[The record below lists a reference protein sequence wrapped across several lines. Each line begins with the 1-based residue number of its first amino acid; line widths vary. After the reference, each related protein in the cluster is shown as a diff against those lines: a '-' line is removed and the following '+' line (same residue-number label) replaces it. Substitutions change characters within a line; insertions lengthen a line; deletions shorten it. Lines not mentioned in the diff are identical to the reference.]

1 MTQQVKRPTW
11 RSLAALEAATLGAGA
26 LVGYLTRD
34 GMPFFESLQ
43 KPAFAPSGWVF
54 PVAWS
59 ILYALMAYCMWLVLR
74 AQGRDRLLLLG
85 LYIAQ
90 LAVNLVW
97 PVLFFICKALG
108 LSFFWLILLLCL
120 VLIMAV
126 RFGRESRLAGWLLV
140 PYLLWVTFAGVL
152 NFCIARLNP

>member
-1 MTQQVKRPTW
+1 MTQQVKQPTW

-34 GMPFFESLQ
+34 GMTFFQSLE
-43 KPAFAPSGWVF
+43 KPAFAPPGWLF
-54 PVAWS
+54 PVVWS

-74 AQGRDRLLLLG
+74 AQGRDRFLLLG

-90 LAVNLVW
+90 LAVNLTW
-97 PVLFFICKALG
+97 PVLFFTLKALG

-126 RFGRESRLAGWLLV
+126 QFGRSSRLAGWLLV

-152 NFCIARLNP
+152 NFALARLNP